1 MISKLSIKQKL
12 IAIMLIPLVIVILLA
27 AKLAY
32 DSYRSLENLK
42 SLDKVVILSTK

>member
-32 DSYRSLENLK
+32 ELIQKLGK
-42 SLDKVVILSTK
+42 P